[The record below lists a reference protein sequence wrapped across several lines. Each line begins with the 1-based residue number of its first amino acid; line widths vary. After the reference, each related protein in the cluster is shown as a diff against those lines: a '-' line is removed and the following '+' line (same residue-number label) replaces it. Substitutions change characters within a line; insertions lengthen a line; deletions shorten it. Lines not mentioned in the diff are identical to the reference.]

1 MFFIIFILVWHL
13 LKLSRVDCGYIVCQE
28 KNSVTVVEENM
39 ESLKKYMY
47 LFIEST
53 FPFLVLKICFNVS
66 IFFQKLLN
74 LLKKKLRVSFK
85 GNKKDATEFLE
96 VYHFKKKKLFH

>member
-13 LKLSRVDCGYIVCQE
+13 LKISRVDCGYIVCQE

-53 FPFLVLKICFNVS
+53 FSFLFLKICFNVS

-74 LLKKKLRVSFK
+74 LLKKLRVSFK

-96 VYHFKKKKLFH
+96 VYHFNKKKFFH

>member
-1 MFFIIFILVWHL
+1 
-13 LKLSRVDCGYIVCQE
+13 
-28 KNSVTVVEENM
+28 M

-53 FPFLVLKICFNVS
+53 FSFLFLKICFNVS

-74 LLKKKLRVSFK
+74 LLKKLRVSFK

-96 VYHFKKKKLFH
+96 V

>member
-1 MFFIIFILVWHL
+1 
-13 LKLSRVDCGYIVCQE
+13 
-28 KNSVTVVEENM
+28 M

-53 FPFLVLKICFNVS
+53 FPFLFLKICFNVS

-96 VYHFKKKKLFH
+96 VYHFN